1 MAAGSPPATGLAER
15 RLPRLHA
22 VTDDAVLA
30 RPDFL
35 AHAREVLAAG
45 GPDLA
50 LHLRGPRTGGRPL
63 FELAESL
70 VAAAR
75 ENGAL
80 LVVNDRVD
88 VALAAGADGV
98 QLGRR
103 SMRVEDARRLVGD
116 ELLVGVSVGSADEAR
131 AAVGAGADF
140 LLVGNV
146 YATESHPGRS
156 GIGRAPLSE
165 TASFGV
171 PAVAIGGVTPERVP
185 EVRAAGA
192 RGVAAIRAVWDAGD
206 PAREVTR
213 FLEAWKDADADD

>member
-1 MAAGSPPATGLAER
+1 MAER

-30 RPDFL
+30 RPDFP
-35 AHAREVLAAG
+35 ARARAVLARG

-50 LHLRGPRTGGRPL
+50 LHLRGPRTGGRQL
-63 FELAESL
+63 FGLAEAL

-75 ENGAL
+75 DGGAL

-103 SMRVEDARRLVGD
+103 SMRVEDARRLVGNGR
-116 ELLVGVSVGSADEAR
+116 LVGVSVGSADEAADAGR
-131 AAVGAGADF
+131 SGADF
-140 LLVGNV
+140 VLVGNV
-146 YATESHPGRS
+146 YATGSHPGRS
-156 GIGRAPLSE
+156 GIGLDRLSE
-165 TASFGV
+165 LASFGV
-171 PAVAIGGVTPERVP
+171 PAVAIGGVTPERVAA
-185 EVRAAGA
+185 VRAAGA
-192 RGVAAIRAVWDAGD
+192 RGVAAVRAVWSADD
-206 PAREVTR
+206 PALAVAR